1 MSNGLLH
8 YNARQFITLINIR
21 WDVNSWVR
29 VTDEIHEHLSPTNN
43 DDSSVYPWKHM
54 VYNIHECNIIKC
66 IIYVHLLLKLKPLLA
81 AVYRS
86 VSRDSMKEGRQN
98 TETRSR
104 MSSSSSMGGKQEVKS
119 PSGNIKTS
127 SDFLSYNCQTL

>member
-1 MSNGLLH
+1 MEAWYKIYMNV
-8 YNARQFITLINIR
+8 ILINF
-21 WDVNSWVR
+21 
-29 VTDEIHEHLSPTNN
+29 
-43 DDSSVYPWKHM
+43 
-54 VYNIHECNIIKC
+54 

-81 AVYRS
+81 TVYRS

-104 MSSSSSMGGKQEVKS
+104 MSSSSSMGSKQEVKS

>member
-1 MSNGLLH
+1 MEAWYTIYMNVM
-8 YNARQFITLINIR
+8 LI
-21 WDVNSWVR
+21 
-29 VTDEIHEHLSPTNN
+29 
-43 DDSSVYPWKHM
+43 KF
-54 VYNIHECNIIKC
+54 

-86 VSRDSMKEGRQN
+86 VSRDSMKDGRQN

-104 MSSSSSMGGKQEVKS
+104 KSSSSSMGGKQEVNS

-127 SDFLSYNCQTL
+127 SDFLSYNFQIL